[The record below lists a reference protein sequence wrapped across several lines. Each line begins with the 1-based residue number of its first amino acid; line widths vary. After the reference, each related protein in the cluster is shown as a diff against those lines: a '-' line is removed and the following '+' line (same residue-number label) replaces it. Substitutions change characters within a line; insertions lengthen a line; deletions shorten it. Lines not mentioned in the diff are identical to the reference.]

1 MFIKWRVQK
10 QRSESLK
17 AVVAAFPDYFKLRH
31 RRLACL
37 GCSGG
42 QVQTPAAEF
51 AKSHGAIK
59 CTDSDGARLLSEVL
73 HSQHHTGSGVLEL
86 QTKLRDVLRRRPVLG
101 PSPS

>member
-59 CTDSDGARLLSEVL
+59 CTDTDGARLLPEVL
-73 HSQHHTGSGVLEL
+73 HTGSGVLEM
-86 QTKLRDVLRRRPVLG
+86 QTKLREVSRGRAL
-101 PSPS
+101 S

>member
-1 MFIKWRVQK
+1 ME
-10 QRSESLK
+10 SESLSLE
-17 AVVAAFPDYFKLRH
+17 AVVAAFPDNFEHCH

-51 AKSHGAIK
+51 ANSHGAIK

-73 HSQHHTGSGVLEL
+73 HSQQHTGSGGLEL
-86 QTKLRDVLRRRPVLG
+86 QTKLREVSRGGLG
-101 PSPS
+101 N